1 LIAAAIPHA
10 DKKQV
15 LTLLVHLAVNARRG
29 LGAWRHLMKRLAD
42 LPLIVKMGFAPLLA
56 LIALIA
62 VTGIGVVAQKQQ
74 SAALQRTADEDMV
87 ASLRFAALEQKV
99 AADHGQM
106 YVLIAKAASGD
117 GAKVAAGLKDLTAD
131 VDAVQKDLASLK
143 SSAPKDQQAQLDTL
157 TKNLKDFHDA
167 VDVVGSMVGVDAN
180 TATAFALPFEKEF
193 GKMSTSLHDM
203 AQAVQTESKKRADA
217 SIAAAKA
224 GVALSMTAAA
234 LALIGVGVVSFFG
247 VMGIKKAIATI
258 ADATSQLAKG
268 DTSRDLE
275 TLARKD
281 ELGAIVRSLAVFK
294 TNQQHLAQMQVEQ
307 QTLQG
312 QQDSMRRDQE
322 RQRAENAERQ
332 QAVVNGLAQG
342 LDRLADGDLTYRL
355 NTPFAEDYEKL
366 RADFNGAMSRL
377 QDTIKVIAH
386 NTQGM
391 RSGAGEISQ
400 AADDLSRRTEQQA
413 ASLEQTAA
421 ALDEITATVR
431 RTAEGANQA
440 MSVVTTAKGDA
451 ERSGQV
457 VRDAVGAMGKIEQS
471 AKEISQIISVIDEI
485 AFQTNLLALNAGV
498 EAARAGDAGRG
509 FAVVAS
515 EVRALAQRSAEAA
528 KEIKALISTSAREV
542 GAGVDLVGQ
551 TGQALQRIVGQIAEI
566 NGVVSEI
573 SASAQEQSTGLHQ
586 VNSAVNQMDQ
596 VTQQN
601 AAMVEQSTAASHA
614 LAREAEELA
623 RLISRFQVGETAR
636 NPGRAPAAPAPRSAS
651 YGSAPTYS
659 RQATAR
665 KLEPAAE
672 EEGWEEF

>member
-1 LIAAAIPHA
+1 
-10 DKKQV
+10 
-15 LTLLVHLAVNARRG
+15 
-29 LGAWRHLMKRLAD
+29 MKRLAD

-56 LIALIA
+56 LIALMV
-62 VTGIGVVAQKQQ
+62 VTGIGFVAQKQQ
-74 SAALQRTADEDMV
+74 SAALQRVAEQDMV
-87 ASLRFAALEQKV
+87 MSLRFAALEQKI

-106 YVLIAKAASGD
+106 YVLIARQASGD
-117 GAKVAAGLKDLTAD
+117 GSKVPQGLKDLTAS
-131 VDAVQKDLASLK
+131 VDASTKELTDLRATAS
-143 SSAPKDQQAQLDTL
+143 KDQQPQLLTL
-157 TKNLKDFHDA
+157 SKNLKDFHDA
-167 VDVVGSMVGVDAN
+167 IDVVGSMVGVDAN
-180 TATAFALPFEKEF
+180 TAIAFALPFEKEF
-193 GKMSTSLHDM
+193 QKMSQTLHETAAGVQ
-203 AQAVQTESKKRADA
+203 AQSKARSDA

-224 GVALSMTAAA
+224 GVALSTMSAVFAF
-234 LALIGVGVVSFFG
+234 LAVGIVSWFG

-258 ADATSQLAKG
+258 ADATSALANG

-275 TLARKD
+275 KLARKD
-281 ELGAIVRSLAVFK
+281 ELGAIVKSLAVFK
-294 TNQQHLAQMQVEQ
+294 ENQIHLAQMQAEQ
-307 QTLQG
+307 QTQQG
-312 QQDSMRRDQE
+312 QQESMRREQE

-332 QAVVNGLAQG
+332 QSVVNSLAEG
-342 LDRLADGDLTYRL
+342 LDRLADGDLTFRL
-355 NTPFAEDYEKL
+355 NNQWGEEYEKL
-366 RADFNGAMSRL
+366 RADFNAAMGRL
-377 QDTIKVIAH
+377 QETMKVIAH

-413 ASLEQTAA
+413 ASLEETAA
-421 ALDEITATVR
+421 ALDQITATVR

-440 MSVVTTAKGDA
+440 QSVVSVAKGDA

-457 VRDAVGAMGKIEQS
+457 VRDAVGAMGRIEQS

-542 GAGVDLVGQ
+542 DQGVNLVGQ
-551 TGQALQRIVGQIAEI
+551 TGQALQRIVTQIAEI
-566 NGVVSEI
+566 NGVVAEI
-573 SASAQEQSTGLHQ
+573 SASAGEQSTGLHQ

-623 RLISRFQVGETAR
+623 RLISRFQVGETASS
-636 NPGRAPAAPAPRSAS
+636 GRSEGRPAVSAAPRHAPSG
-651 YGSAPTYS
+651 GSAPTYS
-659 RQATAR
+659 RTATAR
-665 KLEPAAE
+665 KIEPQAE

>member
-1 LIAAAIPHA
+1 
-10 DKKQV
+10 
-15 LTLLVHLAVNARRG
+15 
-29 LGAWRHLMKRLAD
+29 MKRLAD

-56 LIALIA
+56 LIALVV
-62 VTGIGVVAQKQQ
+62 VTGIGYVAQKQQ
-74 SAALQRTADEDMV
+74 SAALQRVAEQDMV
-87 ASLRFAALEQKV
+87 ASLRFAALEQRI

-106 YVLIAKAASGD
+106 YVLIARQASGD
-117 GAKVAAGLKDLTAD
+117 GSKVAQGLKDLTSD
-131 VDAVQKDLASLK
+131 VGAIQKDLTDLRA
-143 SSAPKDQQAQLDTL
+143 SAPKEELPQLDTL
-157 TKNLKDFHDA
+157 AKNLKDFHDA
-167 VDVVGSMVGVDAN
+167 IDVVGSMVGVDAN
-180 TATAFALPFEKEF
+180 TAIAFALPFEKEF
-193 GKMSTSLHDM
+193 IKMTQTLHAT
-203 AQAVQTESKKRADA
+203 AQAVQDQSKARADA

-224 GVALSMTAAA
+224 GVTMSTISAI
-234 LALIGVGVVSFFG
+234 LALIGVGVVSWIG
-247 VMGIKKAIATI
+247 VMGMKKSIGGI
-258 ADATSQLAKG
+258 ADATSALANG

-275 TLARKD
+275 KLARKD
-281 ELGAIVRSLAVFK
+281 ELGAIVKSLAVFK
-294 TNQQHLAQMQVEQ
+294 ENQIHLAQMQAEQ

-312 QQDSMRRDQE
+312 QQEAMRREQE

-332 QAVVNGLAQG
+332 QGVVNSLAQG
-342 LDRLADGDLTYRL
+342 LDHLADGDLTFRL
-355 NTPFAEDYEKL
+355 NTQFSEEYEKL
-366 RADFNGAMSRL
+366 RADFNSAMGRL
-377 QDTIKVIAH
+377 QETMKVISH

-440 MSVVTTAKGDA
+440 QSVVSVAKGDA

-457 VRDAVGAMGKIEQS
+457 VRDAVGAMGRIEQS

-528 KEIKALISTSAREV
+528 KEIKGLISTSAREV
-542 GAGVDLVGQ
+542 ASGVDLVGQ
-551 TGQALQRIVGQIAEI
+551 TGQALQRIVTQIAEI
-566 NGVVSEI
+566 NGVVAEI
-573 SASAQEQSTGLHQ
+573 SASAGEQSTGLHQ

-623 RLISRFQVGETAR
+623 RLISRFQVGDAGAIRTERRPT
-636 NPGRAPAAPAPRSAS
+636 APAAPRAPSAS
-651 YGSAPTYS
+651 APAYS
-659 RQATAR
+659 RAATAR
-665 KLEPAAE
+665 KLEPQAE